1 MSTLFHLQAHVTH
14 LSPDLVGNSEIN
26 LPSPSSAVIT
36 YRQSVL
42 HRLGTILET
51 MTPLS
56 DSWIL

>member
-1 MSTLFHLQAHVTH
+1 MSTLFHLQAYVTH

-26 LPSPSSAVIT
+26 LPSSSSAVIT
-36 YRQSVL
+36 YRQFVL

-56 DSWIL
+56 DS